1 MCIKVLEE
9 WLAGQPEGDA
19 RAAQVRKHVNAYLVP
34 LCTHFSC
41 ANRYMNSC
49 DFARDDCAMEEG
61 ARACREVVRLWRELA
76 KPGEGNNASVFKRVF
91 NKGWTVKLKH
101 HLLEAH
107 VVPFI
112 ERHGCAGAFSESAV
126 ESFHRLWNTMERT
139 WVSISKAQDRWRI
152 MVDRAAVNAEN
163 GAKESG
169 AKARKEA
176 LNGKTRRGL

>member
-1 MCIKVLEE
+1 MRLIVQLRIDKVE
-9 WLAGQPEGDA
+9 AREGGDKMWTQTDPA
-19 RAAQVRKHVNAYLVP
+19 NA
-34 LCTHFSC
+34 
-41 ANRYMNSC
+41 M
-49 DFARDDCAMEEG
+49 
-61 ARACREVVRLWRELA
+61 
-76 KPGEGNNASVFKRVF
+76 
-91 NKGWTVKLKH
+91 
-101 HLLEAH
+101 
-107 VVPFI
+107 
-112 ERHGCAGAFSESAV
+112 

>member
-1 MCIKVLEE
+1 MLEG
-9 WLAGQPEGDA
+9 WLAEQPEGDV
-19 RAAQVRKHVNAYLVP
+19 RAEQVRQHVNTYLVP
-34 LCTHFSC
+34 LCTHFS
-41 ANRYMNSC
+41 AAYRYMNSC
-49 DFARDDCAMEEG
+49 EFSRCEEAMDEG

-76 KPGEGNNASVFKRVF
+76 KPGEGNTASEFKRVF

-107 VVPFI
+107 VIPFI
-112 ERHGCAGAFSESAV
+112 KRHGCAGAFAESGI

-169 AKARKEA
+169 AKARKE
-176 LNGKTRRGL
+176 KTHKKL

>member
-1 MCIKVLEE
+1 MERGAI
-9 WLAGQPEGDA
+9 A
-19 RAAQVRKHVNAYLVP
+19 NA
-34 LCTHFSC
+34 
-41 ANRYMNSC
+41 
-49 DFARDDCAMEEG
+49 
-61 ARACREVVRLWRELA
+61 
-76 KPGEGNNASVFKRVF
+76 FKRVF

-107 VVPFI
+107 VIPFI
-112 ERHGCAGAFSESAV
+112 KRHGCAGAFAESGI

-169 AKARKEA
+169 AKARKEKEE
-176 LNGKTRRGL
+176 GKKRRSL